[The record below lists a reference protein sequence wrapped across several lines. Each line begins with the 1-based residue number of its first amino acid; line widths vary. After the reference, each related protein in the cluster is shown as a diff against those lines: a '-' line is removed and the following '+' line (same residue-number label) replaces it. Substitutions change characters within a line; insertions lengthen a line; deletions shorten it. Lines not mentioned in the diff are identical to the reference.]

1 MKTIAKGLL
10 DTLINFIYLTCIFV
24 GYLGILGW
32 RADMVVGCLIV
43 ALGCNLVKR
52 GLKLGAY
59 M

>member
-1 MKTIAKGLL
+1 M
-10 DTLINFIYLTCIFV
+10 LINFMYSGCIFV

-32 RADMVVGCLIV
+32 RADMIIGCLVV
-43 ALGCNLVKR
+43 ALGGNLAKR

>member
-32 RADMVVGCLIV
+32 RADMVVGCLVV
-43 ALGCNLVKR
+43 ALCGNIVKR